1 MIYHRISDW
10 TDAYSNGIHIA
21 GGDRWPEAWVAPAAA
36 FRERLV
42 AENRA
47 ELGIAYGPGERNR
60 FDLFLPSGEP
70 AGLVVFVHGGYWMN
84 FDSSSWSH
92 LAAGPVAAGY
102 AVAMPMYTLCPQV
115 RISAI
120 TREIGAAI
128 DAAAARIAGPIALT
142 GHSAGGHLVSRMIC
156 AASPLSPATLA
167 RIRNTVS
174 ISGLHDL
181 RPLMRAKLNDTL
193 RLDDREAVAESPA
206 LLEPVPGARL
216 FAWVGLNER
225 AEFIRQSELLTN
237 IWRGLGAST
246 AFHAEPDR
254 HHFDIVDGLTDAEH
268 PLTRVL
274 LS

>member
-36 FRERLV
+36 FRERLGG
-42 AENRA
+42 EKRA
-47 ELGIAYGPGERNR
+47 ELGISYGSGERNR
-60 FDLFLPSGEP
+60 FDLFLPRVEP
-70 AGLVVFVHGGYWMN
+70 VGLAVFVHGGYWMN
-84 FDSSSWSH
+84 FDSSYWSH

-102 AVAMPMYTLCPQV
+102 AVAIPTYTLCPQV

-120 TREIGAAI
+120 TREVGAAI

-142 GHSAGGHLVSRMIC
+142 GHSAGGHLVTRMIS
-156 AASPLSPATLA
+156 ATSPLSPATQV
-167 RIRNTVS
+167 RIRNVVS

-181 RPLMRAKLNDTL
+181 RPLMRARMSETL
-193 RLDDREAVAESPA
+193 RLDDREAAAESPA
-206 LLEPVPGARL
+206 LLEPMPGARL
-216 FAWVGLNER
+216 FAWVGLSER
-225 AEFIRQSELLTN
+225 AEFIRQSELLAN
-237 IWRGLGAST
+237 IWRGLGAAT

-268 PLTRVL
+268 PLTRTL